1 MKYRSGSIEQKAL
14 QHPLLEFE
22 AGFVNNVNLPRLRF
36 GLRCFIEIILIDGLE
51 MMIRRWIAHLLITNF
66 LLLLM
71 VQSVFAAEGAK
82 PPKAE
87 LGIRDLFAAGGS
99 IGWIIVAM
107 SLVMVTLIV
116 EHILTL
122 RRNQLIPDK
131 LAEQVH
137 QLVSQNQIPQAEQL
151 CQENPSFLGRV
162 LFSGLQEIPFGYAS
176 VEKSMEDTSIEQA
189 GRLFRKIEYLSII
202 STIAPML
209 GLMGTVWGMIVAF
222 LEFQTK
228 ANPQVAEL
236 APGIYKALVTTLMG
250 LGVAVPALTSF
261 AIFRNRIDGMVA
273 EATLLAEH
281 VFRDFK
287 RAQHNRRVS
296 AARKRREAE

>member
-1 MKYRSGSIEQKAL
+1 MIQK
-14 QHPLLEFE
+14 
-22 AGFVNNVNLPRLRF
+22 
-36 GLRCFIEIILIDGLE
+36 
-51 MMIRRWIAHLLITNF
+51 WITHLSVTTF
-66 LLLLM
+66 LLCM
-71 VQSVFAAEGAK
+71 MTQSTLAAEGDTPA
-82 PPKAE
+82 KAE

-116 EHILTL
+116 EHIISL
-122 RRNQLIPDK
+122 RRSVLIPNR

-137 QLVSQNQIPQAEQL
+137 QFVSQNQIQQAEQL
-151 CQENPSFLGRV
+151 CQENPSFLGRI

-176 VEKSMEDTSIEQA
+176 VEKSMEDTSVEQA

-209 GLMGTVWGMIVAF
+209 GLMGTVWGMIIAF

-250 LGVAVPALTSF
+250 LGVAVPALTCF

-296 AARKRREAE
+296 AAKKRREAE

>member
-1 MKYRSGSIEQKAL
+1 M
-14 QHPLLEFE
+14 F
-22 AGFVNNVNLPRLRF
+22 
-36 GLRCFIEIILIDGLE
+36 
-51 MMIRRWIAHLLITNF
+51 RRWTLFFVTTFF
-66 LLLLM
+66 LLLM
-71 VQSVFAAEGAK
+71 EVSSAIAGEVAK
-82 PPKAE
+82 PAQAE

-99 IGWIIVAM
+99 IGWLIVLL
-107 SLVMVTLIV
+107 SLLMVSLIV
-116 EHILTL
+116 EHIISL
-122 RRNQLIPDK
+122 RRSVLIPQQ
-131 LAEQVH
+131 LAEEVH
-137 QLVSQNQIPQAEQL
+137 SLVSQNQIAQAEQL
-151 CQENPSFLGRV
+151 CSETPSFLGRV
-162 LFSGLQEIPFGYAS
+162 LSSGLKEIPYGYAS
-176 VEKSMEDTSIEQA
+176 VEKSMEDTSLEQA

-250 LGVAVPALTSF
+250 LGVAVPALATF

-281 VFRDFK
+281 VFEDFK